1 MTRLDRCVNQSR
13 CCSYLAQN
21 YTLIHVFLFQRL
33 IIVSLF
39 LNLSKIL
46 RARLKSHFQEKISIH
61 PNVSSYKWRK
71 EILGSFVSL
80 DCAAAVGAREVSLP
94 VIYPAIV
101 FCVSRERHISCRI
114 LFPHRLRGTRE
125 ECAGCQQTGGG
136 RGEEVADDRID
147 RRPAS
152 LVRSHPRAHLLTS
165 WPRR

>member
-1 MTRLDRCVNQSR
+1 MNQSR

-46 RARLKSHFQEKISIH
+46 RARLKSHFQEKNLNSSERFIVQMEKRVSALSCPSTARRQSERVKFLFPLSI
-61 PNVSSYKWRK
+61 PPS
-71 EILGSFVSL
+71 SFVCHASATFP
-80 DCAAAVGAREVSLP
+80 AAYFFPIG
-94 VIYPAIV
+94 
-101 FCVSRERHISCRI
+101 CVERERSA
-114 LFPHRLRGTRE
+114 P
-125 ECAGCQQTGGG
+125 AVNKQGG